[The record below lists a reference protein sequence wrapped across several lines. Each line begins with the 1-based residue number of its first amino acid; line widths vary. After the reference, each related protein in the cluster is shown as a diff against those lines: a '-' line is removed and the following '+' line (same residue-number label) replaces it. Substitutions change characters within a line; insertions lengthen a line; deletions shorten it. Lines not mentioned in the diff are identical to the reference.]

1 MAFLAANPGK
11 VFTRSQ
17 IQEYIWGE
25 GEADVKT
32 NSITVFV
39 RKIREKI
46 EETPPS
52 RNTCSRFN
60 ASATR

>member
-1 MAFLAANPGK
+1 M
-11 VFTRSQ
+11 FTRGP

-25 GEADVKT
+25 GEADVRS

-46 EETPPS
+46 EANPS
-52 RNTCSRFN
+52 EPKYLLTVQRVGYKM
-60 ASATR
+60 ADGLGA